1 MGLDDIWT
9 EATFGDIHILVS
21 SVSLVLK
28 YHRRIII
35 YKHKLNLLRLL
46 NKIRKLTLVV
56 QFPVDMETNQVLL
69 QCIYSMHIGRQ
80 CLSLK
85 IHANIIFSL
94 LAVTDLLTFSG
105 CVYRN
110 SYQQLSPFWTTTT
123 FDREYI
129 QFCQI
134 NQISHISHFSPRSAS
149 TVSVARSKQREEK
162 LPLCAADTAAL
173 ISDSLKHQSSLIFS
187 VTAPPIPYTN
197 PSSFWFGS

>member
-1 MGLDDIWT
+1 
-9 EATFGDIHILVS
+9 
-21 SVSLVLK
+21 
-28 YHRRIII
+28 
-35 YKHKLNLLRLL
+35 
-46 NKIRKLTLVV
+46 
-56 QFPVDMETNQVLL
+56 
-69 QCIYSMHIGRQ
+69 MHIGRW

-110 SYQQLSPFWTTTT
+110 SYQQLSPFWTTTP

-162 LPLCAADTAAL
+162 LPLCATDTAAL
-173 ISDSLKHQSSLIFS
+173 ISDSLKHQSSLIFVFDS
-187 VTAPPIPYTN
+187 STHPLYQSFQLLIWILTLHEFVKSLGSTLLLGIWSAEQTLALRKSIVDKTAGEKRTCWASLQVRSYKSEGERGTL
-197 PSSFWFGS
+197 W